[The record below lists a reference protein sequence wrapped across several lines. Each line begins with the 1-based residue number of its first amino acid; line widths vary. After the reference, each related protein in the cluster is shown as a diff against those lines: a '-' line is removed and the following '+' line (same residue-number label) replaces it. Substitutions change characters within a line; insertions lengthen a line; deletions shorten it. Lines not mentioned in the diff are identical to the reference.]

1 MKEGDCRGGWQSGC
15 ERAKS
20 SRAFCVR
27 SPSLHIW
34 QYWRL
39 FFLLVCAR
47 GFCAVGDKSDP
58 FRLPVGFFFMLNR
71 ADYEFRWAKILRRW
85 DEVWPRVWLD
95 VFQIPRGDTLWL
107 SRAVLLR
114 FFLLSI
120 INYRLGQRWVAP
132 AGLFGFS
139 RPANLMS
146 LGSFVSKRAEQ
157 YWLVSDEN
165 LEIRECRSWTRSI
178 SNWMNTW
185 TKEHWWGAL
194 RCARLTRTSIKAN
207 HYPGSWELLTKN
219 SGPINNSIPWIP
231 NLGDFTWQQVCA
243 PTLLDI
249 DSIACRQWF

>member
-1 MKEGDCRGGWQSGC
+1 MSFDERKFWGGETKCGPGC
-15 ERAKS
+15 DSTFFRSLVGTHFGYRA
-20 SRAFCVR
+20 R
-27 SPSLHIW
+27 
-34 QYWRL
+34 
-39 FFLLVCAR
+39 FFSV
-47 GFCAVGDKSDP
+47 
-58 FRLPVGFFFMLNR
+58 
-71 ADYEFRWAKILRRW
+71 
-85 DEVWPRVWLD
+85 
-95 VFQIPRGDTLWL
+95 
-107 SRAVLLR
+107 

-146 LGSFVSKRAEQ
+146 LGSFVSKRAKQ

-165 LEIRECRSWTRSI
+165 LEIRDCRSWTRSI

-207 HYPGSWELLTKN
+207 HYPGSWKLLTKN

-243 PTLLDI
+243 LTLLDI